1 MYTALYLD
9 QILVD
14 IIEAK
19 IWYKEQN
26 SGLEIKFAVA
36 IENAINKILVMPT
49 MYAPR
54 YKNIRI
60 AHPITFPYNIHF
72 YINEVEKEVIF
83 TAVVHNKRGLEFID

>member
-9 QILVD
+9 QILID

-26 SGLEIKFAVA
+26 NGLEIKFAVA

-49 MYAPR
+49 MYAAR

-60 AHPITFPYNIHF
+60 AHPKTFP
-72 YINEVEKEVIF
+72 
-83 TAVVHNKRGLEFID
+83 